1 MIVPC
6 VTNSICALTL
16 PMLLTSSG
24 TVVATEKS
32 KIQEW
37 PFAGLSRGHTVVVM
51 HRLAALSG
59 VVCMSCERRSKIC
72 SKTGQNPEKFS
83 ASGGG
88 LRRRLRRAQSSLRSL
103 KSLMSSAP
111 GQVLDLILEPLL
123 KQHTQK
129 YAVPGRHSTTS
140 ARQESRAPGAGPHA
154 NGDSRGGRHAS
165 RLSHALWVCLER
177 PPLVSCRRLRGGQG
191 SQSPC
196 SPPST

>member
-1 MIVPC
+1 M
-6 VTNSICALTL
+6 CALTL

-111 GQVLDLILEPLL
+111 GQVLDLILELL
-123 KQHTQK
+123 RARKRLPKTASTRIVLQK
-129 YAVPGRHSTTS
+129 GQLRYFIT
-140 ARQESRAPGAGPHA
+140 
-154 NGDSRGGRHAS
+154 
-165 RLSHALWVCLER
+165 HALR
-177 PPLVSCRRLRGGQG
+177 TRPLVH
-191 SQSPC
+191 
-196 SPPST
+196 